1 MAIASSAVLIWLG
14 MFLLSGVGSS
24 PSRVARSVMRCSLGG
39 FCSAAA
45 FSLAYATLVPPFQSA
60 DEPNHFIGFA
70 AFIHRP
76 NMDIEASQWARISHF
91 ERIQFNPEEHFTSS
105 DMGVPGIPWNDGGE
119 PDARVRGAAVQ
130 WLWRA
135 IPASLRTLPA
145 PRLLLAL
152 RLVNALMFSL
162 SVAGFFGIACGV
174 GHCRWPDLLAIPIF
188 LVPTLPFFAMT
199 VSNYALLASAYVVL
213 AAGIALDLRDDRDC
227 AAAGPVIGAAW
238 SLAALT
244 SRSALPL
251 VPFIAAWLMGR
262 MIVGRRDY
270 RWPAAIVYWAG
281 GAACVAAG
289 LALGDRDY
297 LRAIV
302 SVGEGRLPR
311 LVPVILT
318 AVIAHPWLLIVGGLA
333 AAGVERWVSSRLDRM
348 AVSRLRLAVLHS
360 GHMLAAVILV
370 MLAGSAVV
378 QYPTVRW
385 IMPAS
390 PPPPADYVKVVLA
403 AGATIF
409 RVSHPDFLTSVSF
422 WGGFG
427 WLETVPPPAFVSALT
442 AASGLA
448 FAALLWVLARART
461 ARPLIR
467 IGFAILGYAASMS
480 AYALSVILLTPA
492 DLHGRYL
499 LGMYLCMLTIGWSV
513 VALLAEAGPVRR
525 VGAIRAGCA
534 AAFLTVHVFAL
545 GVILN
550 RYF

>member
-1 MAIASSAVLIWLG
+1 M
-14 MFLLSGVGSS
+14 
-24 PSRVARSVMRCSLGG
+24 
-39 FCSAAA
+39 
-45 FSLAYATLVPPFQSA
+45 
-60 DEPNHFIGFA
+60 
-70 AFIHRP
+70 
-76 NMDIEASQWARISHF
+76 
-91 ERIQFNPEEHFTSS
+91 
-105 DMGVPGIPWNDGGE
+105 
-119 PDARVRGAAVQ
+119 
-130 WLWRA
+130 
-135 IPASLRTLPA
+135 
-145 PRLLLAL
+145 
-152 RLVNALMFSL
+152 
-162 SVAGFFGIACGV
+162 
-174 GHCRWPDLLAIPIF
+174 
-188 LVPTLPFFAMT
+188 
-199 VSNYALLASAYVVL
+199 
-213 AAGIALDLRDDRDC
+213 
-227 AAAGPVIGAAW
+227 
-238 SLAALT
+238 
-244 SRSALPL
+244 
-251 VPFIAAWLMGR
+251 
-262 MIVGRRDY
+262 
-270 RWPAAIVYWAG
+270 
-281 GAACVAAG
+281 
-289 LALGDRDY
+289 
-297 LRAIV
+297 
-302 SVGEGRLPR
+302 
-311 LVPVILT
+311 
-318 AVIAHPWLLIVGGLA
+318 
-333 AAGVERWVSSRLDRM
+333 DRM